1 MRDAELSIVNPREID
16 EQSTVFGKMLKKEGR
31 GVNKSGADN
40 RSVRNTKRRLREGLL
55 RLLEQKPIN
64 EISVKELTEL
74 VDVNRGTFYFHYQD
88 IYDLLRDMEQD
99 FFENFDRTLSSE
111 NRSALDAGRFAFDSE
126 GTPYLHAIFSFIDDN
141 RDFCRIMLSP
151 HGDMQF
157 VELVKRRVDEQCRLF
172 WRILAPGADEQR
184 RGMYNAFL
192 INGLIGLIQEWVN
205 DRRDMSVEG
214 ISELTA
220 TLVLASVG
228 PCIA

>member
-1 MRDAELSIVNPREID
+1 M
-16 EQSTVFGKMLKKEGR
+16 
-31 GVNKSGADN
+31 NKSGADN

-55 RLLEQKPIN
+55 SLMEKKPIN

-74 VDVNRGTFYFHYQD
+74 ADVNRGTFYFHYQD

-99 FFENFDRTLSSE
+99 FFENFDRTLSE
-111 NRSALDAGRFAFDSE
+111 NKPALDEDGFPILDAE
-126 GTPYLHAIFSFIDDN
+126 GAPYLHAVFSFIDQN

-151 HGDMQF
+151 RGDMQF
-157 VELVKRRVDEQCRLF
+157 VELVKHRVDSQCRFF
-172 WRILAPGADEQR
+172 WQILAPGADEER

-205 DRRDMSVEG
+205 DRRDLSVES

-220 TLVLASVG
+220 TLILASVG

>member
-1 MRDAELSIVNPREID
+1 M
-16 EQSTVFGKMLKKEGR
+16 
-31 GVNKSGADN
+31 NKSGAEN

-88 IYDLLRDMEQD
+88 MYDLLRDMEQD
-99 FFENFDRTLSSE
+99 FFEQFDRTLSSE
-111 NRSALDAGRFAFDSE
+111 DRGALGVEGLAAFDVE
-126 GTPYLHAIFSFIDDN
+126 GTPYLHAVFSFVDAN

-157 VELVKRRVDEQCRLF
+157 VELVKRRIDEQCRFF
-172 WRILAPGADEQR
+172 WRILAPGADEER
-184 RGMYNAFL
+184 RSIYNAFL

-205 DRRDMSVEG
+205 DRRDLSVES

-220 TLVLASVG
+220 TLILASVG

>member
-1 MRDAELSIVNPREID
+1 M
-16 EQSTVFGKMLKKEGR
+16 
-31 GVNKSGADN
+31 NKSGTDN

-55 RLLEQKPIN
+55 QLLEEKAIN
-64 EISVKELTEL
+64 EVSVKELTEL

-88 IYDLLRDMEQD
+88 IYDLLHDMEQD
-99 FFENFDRTLSSE
+99 FFENFDRTLSESKPVLDE
-111 NRSALDAGRFAFDSE
+111 DGLPVLDAE
-126 GTPYLHAIFSFIDDN
+126 GAPYLHAVFSFLDEN

-157 VELVKRRVDEQCRLF
+157 VELVKHRVDSQCRFF
-172 WRILAPGADEQR
+172 WQILAPGADELR

-192 INGLIGLIQEWVN
+192 INGCIGLIQEWIN
-205 DRRDMSVEG
+205 DRRDLTVES

-220 TLVLASVG
+220 TLILASVG

>member
-1 MRDAELSIVNPREID
+1 M
-16 EQSTVFGKMLKKEGR
+16 
-31 GVNKSGADN
+31 NKSGQEN

-55 RLLEQKPIN
+55 RLLEEKPIN

-99 FFENFDRTLSSE
+99 FFENFDRTLSGNAPMLGE
-111 NRSALDAGRFAFDSE
+111 DGFPLLDAKGA
-126 GTPYLHAIFSFIDDN
+126 PYLHAIFSFIDDN
-141 RDFCRIMLSP
+141 RSFCRIMLSP

-157 VELVKRRVDEQCRLF
+157 VELVKERIDRQCRFF
-172 WRILAPGADEQR
+172 WQLLAPGADEAQS
-184 RGMYNAFL
+184 GIYNAFL
-192 INGLIGLIQEWVN
+192 INGLIGLIREWVN
-205 DRRDMSVEG
+205 DRRDLTVES

-220 TLVLASVG
+220 TLILASVG

>member
-1 MRDAELSIVNPREID
+1 
-16 EQSTVFGKMLKKEGR
+16 MLKEGAR
-31 GVNKSGADN
+31 SVNKSGTDN
-40 RSVRNTKRRLREGLL
+40 RSVRNTKRRLREGMLQ
-55 RLLEQKPIN
+55 LLEEKAIN

-99 FFENFDRTLSSE
+99 FFENFDRTLNE
-111 NRSALDAGRFAFDSE
+111 KQPRLDAE
-126 GTPYLHAIFSFIDDN
+126 GVPYLAAVFSFIEQN

-157 VELVKRRVDEQCRLF
+157 VELVKRRIDEQCRFF
-172 WRILAPGADEQR
+172 WRILAPGADEER
-184 RGMYNAFL
+184 RSIYNAFL

-205 DRRDMSVEG
+205 DRRDLTVES

-220 TLVLASVG
+220 TLILASVG

>member
-1 MRDAELSIVNPREID
+1 M
-16 EQSTVFGKMLKKEGR
+16 
-31 GVNKSGADN
+31 NKSGQEN

-55 RLLEQKPIN
+55 RLLEEKPIN

-99 FFENFDRTLSSE
+99 FFENFDRMLSG
-111 NRSALDAGRFAFDSE
+111 NAPMPGKDGFPLLDAE
-126 GTPYLHAIFSFIDDN
+126 GAPYLHAIFSFIDDN
-141 RDFCRIMLSP
+141 RSFCRIMLSP

-157 VELVKRRVDEQCRLF
+157 VELVKERIDRQCRFF
-172 WRILAPGADEQR
+172 WQLLAPGADEAQS
-184 RGMYNAFL
+184 GIYNAFL
-192 INGLIGLIQEWVN
+192 INGLIGLIREWVN
-205 DRRDMSVEG
+205 DRRDLTVES

-220 TLVLASVG
+220 TLILASVG

>member
-1 MRDAELSIVNPREID
+1 MRE
-16 EQSTVFGKMLKKEGR
+16 GKN
-31 GVNKSGADN
+31 VNKSGTDN

-55 RLLEQKPIN
+55 RLLEEKPIN
-64 EISVKELTEL
+64 EISVKELSEQ

-88 IYDLLRDMEQD
+88 IYDLLRDMEQE
-99 FFENFDRTLSSE
+99 FFEQFDRTLGE
-111 NRSALDAGRFAFDSE
+111 NTPALDGEGPPAFDRE
-126 GTPYLHAIFSFIDDN
+126 GSPYLLEIFSFIEAN

-151 HGDMQF
+151 HGDMKF
-157 VELVKRRVDEQCRLF
+157 VELVKRRIDEQCRFF
-172 WRILAPGADEQR
+172 WRILAPGADEKR

-205 DRRDMSVEG
+205 ERRDLSVES

-220 TLVLASVG
+220 TLILASVG

>member
-1 MRDAELSIVNPREID
+1 M
-16 EQSTVFGKMLKKEGR
+16 
-31 GVNKSGADN
+31 NKSGQEN

-55 RLLEQKPIN
+55 RLLEEKPIN

-99 FFENFDRTLSSE
+99 FFENFDRTLSGNAPMLGE
-111 NRSALDAGRFAFDSE
+111 DGFPLLDA
-126 GTPYLHAIFSFIDDN
+126 
-141 RDFCRIMLSP
+141 RIMLSP

-157 VELVKRRVDEQCRLF
+157 VELVKERIDRQCRFF
-172 WRILAPGADEQR
+172 WQLLAPGADEAQS
-184 RGMYNAFL
+184 GIYNAFL
-192 INGLIGLIQEWVN
+192 INGLIGLIREWVN
-205 DRRDMSVEG
+205 DRRDLTVES

-220 TLVLASVG
+220 TLILASVG